1 VAIAELLWLYVSSK
15 TQVAQLIQSSLQ
27 HSTVEA
33 VFLYVLLL
41 SYLSLILILEELA
54 FYLIF
59 PLDLSPQTPRFTC
72 RPVHMEVHVFTSVI
86 QQKLLKYQLYFS

>member
-1 VAIAELLWLYVSSK
+1 VAIAELLWLYVINK
-15 TQVAQLIQSSLQ
+15 TRLAQLIQSSLQ

-41 SYLSLILILEELA
+41 LYLSLILIPEKLA

-59 PLDLSPQTPRFTC
+59 PLDT
-72 RPVHMEVHVFTSVI
+72 
-86 QQKLLKYQLYFS
+86 